1 MSWSS
6 DGTTDNNTGGV
17 FGRPTIGRRSWIEV
31 FAMGSKKS
39 PPRVFCRVFVL
50 CAGDDLDDG
59 YEGLAND
66 GLFESFEAD
75 GVDGVFDDVE
85 EELFVRRLGL
95 PLLLGD
101 FEEEPPLRA
110 LRFNDES
117 FLEGFLFDP
126 AEADA
131 DIDGMVAEFFIPILG
146 ASPSLLGIL

>member
-1 MSWSS
+1 M
-6 DGTTDNNTGGV
+6 
-17 FGRPTIGRRSWIEV
+17 
-31 FAMGSKKS
+31 
-39 PPRVFCRVFVL
+39 FCRFCVL
-50 CAGDDLDDG
+50 PAGDDLDDG

-75 GVDGVFDDVE
+75 GIDGVFDDVE

-117 FLEGFLFDP
+117 FLESFLFDP
-126 AEADA
+126 AEPADA

-146 ASPSLLGIL
+146 ASPSLLEIL